1 MMTRFLLLG
10 FIFFSLVSCG
20 VQNISTAMKTELP
33 SVEMRLNFDKNLY
46 IKLIEISLERKDK
59 KHTQKVIGDQSIYIF
74 NDLKPGK
81 YVILLTFS
89 KNGNP
94 LTYGYEYCLLHGE
107 KMDSK
112 GRISPVTE
120 VIRDS
125 EIRVRRSRLTI
136 VELSIRYEK
145 REISPQGKGLEILSG
160 DFGKLD
166 FYYMKEDKTYYY
178 NIIFTLTDIKIS
190 KQKKQKKQ

>member
-1 MMTRFLLLG
+1 MKTRILLSG
-10 FIFFSLVSCG
+10 FIFFALVSCG
-20 VQNISTAMKTELP
+20 VQNIRNDMKTKLP
-33 SVEMRLNFDKNLY
+33 SVEIRLNFDKNLY

-59 KHTQKVIGDQSIYIF
+59 QHTQKVIGDQSIYIF

-89 KNGNP
+89 ENGNP
-94 LTYGYEYCLLHGE
+94 LTYGYEYCSLHGE

-145 REISPQGKGLEILSG
+145 REISPPPQGKGLEILSG

-178 NIIFTLTDIKIS
+178 NIIFTLIDRKIS
-190 KQKKQKKQ
+190 KQKK

>member
-1 MMTRFLLLG
+1 MKTRFLLLG
-10 FIFFSLVSCG
+10 FIFFALVSCG
-20 VQNISTAMKTELP
+20 VQNISTAMKTKLP

-59 KHTQKVIGDQSIYIF
+59 EHTQKVIGDQSIYIF

-94 LTYGYEYCLLHGE
+94 LTYGYEYWGSSTRSGLF
-107 KMDSK
+107 
-112 GRISPVTE
+112 
-120 VIRDS
+120 RDS

-136 VELSIRYEK
+136 VEISIEYEK
-145 REISPQGKGLEILSG
+145 SEISSQGKGLDMLSG
-160 DFGKLD
+160 DFFKRN
-166 FYYMKEDKTYYY
+166 FYYKKEDKTYYY
-178 NIIFTLTDIKIS
+178 QIIFTLTDIKIV
-190 KQKKQKKQ
+190 KQKK

>member
-1 MMTRFLLLG
+1 MYSSILILI
-10 FIFFSLVSCG
+10 FIFSSLAACQI
-20 VQNISTAMKTELP
+20 QNIKAGIEIKKP
-33 SVEMRLNFDKNLY
+33 SVEIRLNYEENLY

-59 KHTQKVIGDQSIYIF
+59 KHTQKVNEDQSIYVF

-81 YVILLTFS
+81 YLILLTFS
-89 KNGNP
+89 ENGNP
-94 LTYGYEYCLLHGE
+94 LTYGYEYWMLHGE

-112 GRISPVTE
+112 GRVRPVTE
-120 VIRDS
+120 EIRDN

-136 VELSIRYEK
+136 VEISIRYEK

-178 NIIFTLTDIKIS
+178 NIIFTLIDRKIS
-190 KQKKQKKQ
+190 KQKK